1 MKRSELIEQLAAY
14 LQLNQQVSDE
24 SAQGMKLLRLAYAE
38 LCKPADDDS
47 QASDLK
53 EQLTAADT
61 AIQGLNDRVTDHED
75 ILYDLLLQ
83 AGLVPEV
90 DGELAISYGVAVKE
104 DPECIEKLK
113 SALAGGEV
121 PEDAMRFISGV
132 RGLLGLAY
140 DVSLQEV
147 FNTLTREAQR
157 LNALDEGIAQRDKGL
172 QNMESLIN
180 KVIEAVGID
189 WSEVE
194 SLPYHV
200 KKFVDYAGDKRD
212 AIASGAP
219 TEEWLTECI
228 DLAHAVRGDLSPENR
243 VMAKAAEHI
252 ILTAPRG
259 EA

>member
-1 MKRSELIEQLAAY
+1 MKRSEMIEQLAAY

-53 EQLTAADT
+53 EQLNAADT
-61 AIQGLNDRVTDHED
+61 TIQGLNDRVTDYEN

-113 SALAGGEV
+113 TTLIRGEI
-121 PEDAMRFISGV
+121 PEKASDFIQAV
-132 RGLLGLAY
+132 RRLLDYWGQ
-140 DVSLQEV
+140 DLQVLWEK
-147 FNTLTREAQR
+147 LYSEAQR
-157 LNALDEGIAQRDKGL
+157 LNALEEGIAQRDKGL
-172 QNMESLIN
+172 QNMEALIN
-180 KVIEAVGID
+180 KSLESAGMDWQDVDDLPDTISRLRNGNSTAGVPSDWAQEAV
-189 WSEVE
+189 
-194 SLPYHV
+194 
-200 KKFVDYAGDKRD
+200 
-212 AIASGAP
+212 
-219 TEEWLTECI
+219 
-228 DLAHAVRGDLSPENR
+228 DLAHAVCGDLSPENR

>member
-1 MKRSELIEQLAAY
+1 MKRSEMIEQLAAY

-61 AIQGLNDRVTDHED
+61 AIQGLNDRVTDYED

-113 SALAGGEV
+113 TTLIRGEI
-121 PEDAMRFISGV
+121 PEKASDFIQAV
-132 RGLLGLAY
+132 RRLLDYWGQ
-140 DVSLQEV
+140 DLQVLWEK
-147 FNTLTREAQR
+147 LYSEAQR
-157 LNALDEGIAQRDKGL
+157 LNALEEGIAQRDKGL
-172 QNMESLIN
+172 QNMEALIN
-180 KVIEAVGID
+180 KSLESAGMDWQDVDDLPDTISRLRNGNSTAGVPSDWAQEAV
-189 WSEVE
+189 
-194 SLPYHV
+194 
-200 KKFVDYAGDKRD
+200 
-212 AIASGAP
+212 
-219 TEEWLTECI
+219 

>member
-1 MKRSELIEQLAAY
+1 MKRSEMIEQLAAY

-47 QASDLK
+47 QTSDLK

-61 AIQGLNDRVTDHED
+61 AIQGLNDRVTDYED

-113 SALAGGEV
+113 TTLIRGEI
-121 PEDAMRFISGV
+121 PEKAFDFIQAV
-132 RGLLGLAY
+132 RRLLDYWGQ
-140 DVSLQEV
+140 DLQVLWEK
-147 FNTLTREAQR
+147 LYSEAQR
-157 LNALDEGIAQRDKGL
+157 LNALEEGIAQRDKGL
-172 QNMESLIN
+172 QNMEALIN
-180 KVIEAVGID
+180 KSLESAGMDWQDVDDLPDTISRLRNGNSTAGVPSDWAQEAV
-189 WSEVE
+189 
-194 SLPYHV
+194 
-200 KKFVDYAGDKRD
+200 
-212 AIASGAP
+212 
-219 TEEWLTECI
+219 

>member
-47 QASDLK
+47 RAAELK
-53 EQLTAADT
+53 EQLTAADK
-61 AIQGLNDRVTDHED
+61 AIEGLNDRVTNYED

-90 DGELAISYGVAVKE
+90 DGELAISYGVAAKE
-104 DPECIEKLK
+104 DPESIEKLK

-121 PEDAMRFISGV
+121 PEDAMRFIAGV
-132 RGLLGLAY
+132 RNLLGLAY

-147 FNTLTREAQR
+147 FNTLSREAQR
-157 LNALDEGIAQRDKGL
+157 LNALDAGIAQRDKGL
-172 QNMESLIN
+172 QNMEALIN
-180 KVIEAVGID
+180 KCLEAAGED
-189 WSEVE
+189 WQDVDG
-194 SLPYHV
+194 LPE
-200 KKFVDYAGDKRD
+200 
-212 AIASGAP
+212 AIARLRHGDRNTSVPDDWVQEA
-219 TEEWLTECI
+219 I
-228 DLAHAVRGDLSPENR
+228 DLAHAVRGDLSPKNR
-243 VMAKAAEHI
+243 VMAKAAERI

-259 EA
+259 DA

>member
-24 SAQGMKLLRLAYAE
+24 SAQGMKLLRLAYAD

-47 QASDLK
+47 QAAELK

-61 AIQGLNDRVTDHED
+61 AITGLNDRVTDYED

-113 SALAGGEV
+113 TILIRNEI
-121 PEDAMRFISGV
+121 PEKASDFIQAV
-132 RGLLGLAY
+132 RRLLDYWGQ
-140 DVSLQEV
+140 DLQVLWEK
-147 FNTLTREAQR
+147 LYSEAQR

-180 KVIEAVGID
+180 KCLEAAGED
-189 WSEVE
+189 WQDVDD
-194 SLPYHV
+194 LP
-200 KKFVDYAGDKRD
+200 D
-212 AIASGAP
+212 AIARLRNGNSTAAVP
-219 TEEWLTECI
+219 SDWAQEAI

-243 VMAKAAEHI
+243 VMAKAAERI

>member
-1 MKRSELIEQLAAY
+1 MKRSEMIEQLAAY

-53 EQLTAADT
+53 EQLNAADT
-61 AIQGLNDRVTDHED
+61 AIQGLNDRVTDYED

-113 SALAGGEV
+113 TTLIRGEI
-121 PEDAMRFISGV
+121 PEKASDFIQAV
-132 RGLLGLAY
+132 RRLLDYWGQ
-140 DVSLQEV
+140 DLQVLWEK
-147 FNTLTREAQR
+147 LYSEAQR
-157 LNALDEGIAQRDKGL
+157 LKALEEGIAQRDKGL

-180 KVIEAVGID
+180 KIIEAVGID

>member
-47 QASDLK
+47 QAAELK

-61 AIQGLNDRVTDHED
+61 AIQGLNDRVTDYED

-83 AGLVPEV
+83 AGLVPEF
-90 DGELAISYGVAVKE
+90 DGKLAISYGVAVKE

-132 RGLLGLAY
+132 RNLLGLAY

-147 FNTLTREAQR
+147 FNKLNREAQR
-157 LNALDEGIAQRDKGL
+157 LNSLDEGIAQRDKWL
-172 QNMESLIN
+172 QNMEALIN
-180 KVIEAVGID
+180 KCLEAAGED
-189 WSEVE
+189 WQDAND
-194 SLPYHV
+194 LP
-200 KKFVDYAGDKRD
+200 D
-212 AIASGAP
+212 AIARLRNGNSTAAVP
-219 TEEWLTECI
+219 SDWAQEAI

-243 VMAKAAEHI
+243 VMAKAAERI

>member
-14 LQLNQQVSDE
+14 LTLNQQVSDE
-24 SAQGMKLLRLAYAE
+24 SAPGMKLLRLAYAD

-47 QASDLK
+47 QAAELR
-53 EQLTAADT
+53 EQLNAADT
-61 AIQGLNDRVTDHED
+61 AIKGLNDRVTDYED

-113 SALAGGEV
+113 TAMAGGEV

-180 KVIEAVGID
+180 KCLEAAGEDWQDVDDLPEAISRLRNGNSTAAVPSDWVQEAV
-189 WSEVE
+189 
-194 SLPYHV
+194 
-200 KKFVDYAGDKRD
+200 
-212 AIASGAP
+212 
-219 TEEWLTECI
+219 

-243 VMAKAAEHI
+243 VMAKAAERI
-252 ILTAPRG
+252 ILSAPRG

>member
-24 SAQGMKLLRLAYAE
+24 SAQGMKLLRLAYAD

-47 QASDLK
+47 QAAELK
-53 EQLTAADT
+53 EQLTAADN
-61 AIQGLNDRVTDHED
+61 AIQGLNDRVTDYED

-132 RGLLGLAY
+132 RNLLGLAY
-140 DVSLQEV
+140 DVSLPEV
-147 FNTLTREAQR
+147 FNTLNREAQR
-157 LNALDEGIAQRDKGL
+157 LNSLDDGIAQRDKGL
-172 QNMESLIN
+172 QSMEALIG
-180 KVIEAVGID
+180 KCLEAAGQD
-189 WSEVE
+189 WQDVND
-194 SLPYHV
+194 LP
-200 KKFVDYAGDKRD
+200 DTIARLRNGNSTD
-212 AIASGAP
+212 AVPSDWAQEA
-219 TEEWLTECI
+219 I

-243 VMAKAAEHI
+243 VMAKAAERI

>member
-1 MKRSELIEQLAAY
+1 MKRSEMIEQLAAY

-61 AIQGLNDRVTDHED
+61 AIQGLNDRITDYED

-132 RGLLGLAY
+132 RNLLGLAY

-157 LNALDEGIAQRDKGL
+157 LNSLDAGIAQRDKGL
-172 QNMESLIN
+172 QNMESMIN
-180 KVIEAVGID
+180 KCLESAGMDWQDVDNLPEAIRKMRID
-189 WSEVE
+189 LNNLVLGENCTPMLSDWTQE
-194 SLPYHV
+194 
-200 KKFVDYAGDKRD
+200 A
-212 AIASGAP
+212 
-219 TEEWLTECI
+219 I
-228 DLAHAVRGDLSPENR
+228 DLAHAVRGNLSPENR